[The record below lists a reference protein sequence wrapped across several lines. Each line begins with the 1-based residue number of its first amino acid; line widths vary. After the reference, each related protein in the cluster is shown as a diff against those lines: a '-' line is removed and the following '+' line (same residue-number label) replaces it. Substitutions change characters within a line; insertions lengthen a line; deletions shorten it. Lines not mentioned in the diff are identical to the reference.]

1 MNVGAWTGTSYSC
14 TNTAE
19 NRCGKA
25 WTWELGLEQATLV
38 LIQPKIVVVKRE
50 RGSLDL
56 SQTSFNQLFTDITAF
71 FVQNFVMDKN
81 YV

>member
-1 MNVGAWTGTSYSC
+1 MD
-14 TNTAE
+14 
-19 NRCGKA
+19 KFI
-25 WTWELGLEQATLV
+25 LV
-38 LIQPKIVVVKRE
+38 LTQPKIVVVKRE

-56 SQTSFNQLFTDITAF
+56 SQTNFNQLFTDITAF

>member
-1 MNVGAWTGTSYSC
+1 MD
-14 TNTAE
+14 
-19 NRCGKA
+19 KFI
-25 WTWELGLEQATLV
+25 LV
-38 LIQPKIVVVKRE
+38 LTQPKIVVVKRG

-71 FVQNFVMDKN
+71 FVQKFVMDKN

>member
-1 MNVGAWTGTSYSC
+1 MN
-14 TNTAE
+14 
-19 NRCGKA
+19 KFI
-25 WTWELGLEQATLV
+25 LV
-38 LIQPKIVVVKRE
+38 LTQPKIVVVKRE

-56 SQTSFNQLFTDITAF
+56 SQTNFNQLFTDITAF

>member
-1 MNVGAWTGTSYSC
+1 MGAWTGTSYSC

-25 WTWELGLEQATLV
+25 WTWELGLV
-38 LIQPKIVVVKRE
+38 P
-50 RGSLDL
+50 
-56 SQTSFNQLFTDITAF
+56 NNYYQLFTDITAF

>member
-1 MNVGAWTGTSYSC
+1 MNKFILVLTQPKIVVVKRERG
-14 TNTAE
+14 
-19 NRCGKA
+19 
-25 WTWELGLEQATLV
+25 ELGLEQATLV
-38 LIQPKIVVVKRE
+38 LTQPKIVVVKRG

>member
-1 MNVGAWTGTSYSC
+1 MWWL
-14 TNTAE
+14 
-19 NRCGKA
+19 RMDKFI
-25 WTWELGLEQATLV
+25 LV
-38 LIQPKIVVVKRE
+38 LTQPKIVVVKRE

-56 SQTSFNQLFTDITAF
+56 SQTIIINYLRILQRF

>member
-1 MNVGAWTGTSYSC
+1 MWWLRMN
-14 TNTAE
+14 
-19 NRCGKA
+19 KFI
-25 WTWELGLEQATLV
+25 LV
-38 LIQPKIVVVKRE
+38 LTQPKIVVVKRG